1 MVVKIFEKTVLFT
14 VLLAMVFAAA
24 GCQTE
29 LATYKDI
36 ASQELK
42 AMIDQKENFTL
53 VDVRTSQE
61 FSASHIQDAKLIP
74 VDEIEHALHDG
85 KLETDEQIVV
95 YCLMGG
101 RSRQAAKILAN
112 QGFKKILNLQGG
124 TQAWQKA
131 GYPLV
136 K

>member
-1 MVVKIFEKTVLFT
+1 MVKIFGKTVLFA
-14 VLLAMVFAAA
+14 VLLAVVFAAG

-53 VDVRTSQE
+53 VDVRTPQE
-61 FSASHIQDAKLIP
+61 FSAGHIQDAKLVP
-74 VDEIEHALHDG
+74 VDEIEHALHEG
-85 KLETDEQIVV
+85 KLGTNEQIVV
-95 YCLMGG
+95 YCLMGT
-101 RSRQAAKILAN
+101 RSSQAAKILAN
-112 QGFKKILNLQGG
+112 QGFKKVLNLQGG